1 MRSVYA
7 KKEGITVSIT
17 IVQLL
22 IAAIGILVLIALF
35 AGGRY
40 RVAGAN
46 EALVISGAHGS
57 KVRDATGDITSSDDH
72 GVKVVVGA
80 GTFVWPLVN
89 KVGRLQLT
97 ARQVEIGLTNEN
109 AAVSKQGVGV
119 LINGQAMFKIAR
131 EPERLRA
138 AAERFIGE
146 PDNQIETM
154 VKNVLEGS
162 LRSIAGTLTIE
173 ELITDRDR
181 FQQAVSEAA
190 RGDLEASG
198 IHIDA
203 LTITS
208 IRDTKGYI
216 EQLGEKNL
224 ASVQRDA
231 RIAKAS
237 ASQEAAVKENEAQR
251 VIIQAER
258 DREIARAEAHKV
270 TAKAQAEADQSGPL
284 AQATATKDV
293 IKEQTELAELEAVRR
308 EKELL
313 GTTVKPAEAE
323 RRAAIVKAE
332 GARQATILAAEAHA
346 QQVQLTGEAE
356 GAANVARGRA
366 AAQVTEISGAAEGA
380 AILSRGQA
388 EARSKELLA
397 EAYRKFDEAAILL
410 QTLPLVPPIV
420 REAAAPLGNIDNLT
434 VIDPAGASKLTETV
448 VRTAAEGTAI
458 AKSLLGVDLAELM
471 GRLATRRNGE
481 EKS

>member
-1 MRSVYA
+1 MTLT
-7 KKEGITVSIT
+7 ITE
-17 IVQLL
+17 
-22 IAAIGILVLIALF
+22 LVLATIAVLVLVALF
-35 AGGRY
+35 AAQRY

-46 EALVISGAHGS
+46 EALVISGARGS
-57 KVRDATGDITSSDDH
+57 KVRDEKGDLVTIHDQ

-80 GTFVWPLVN
+80 GTFTWPLVN

-97 ARQVEIGLTNEN
+97 ARQVEIGLAHEN

-119 LINGQAMFKIAR
+119 LITGQAMFKIAR

-146 PDNQIETM
+146 PDSQIETM
-154 VKNVLEGS
+154 VKKVLEGS

-293 IKEQTELAELEAVRR
+293 IREQTELAELDAVRR

-332 GARQATILAAEAHA
+332 GVRQATILAAEAHA

-380 AILSRGQA
+380 AILARGQA

-434 VIDPAGASKLTETV
+434 VIDSAGASKLTETV

-471 GRLATRRNGE
+471 GRLAARRDGE
-481 EKS
+481 KKR

>member
-1 MRSVYA
+1 MTLT
-7 KKEGITVSIT
+7 IT
-17 IVQLL
+17 QLVL
-22 IAAIGILVLIALF
+22 ATLGVLVLIALF
-35 AGGRY
+35 AAQRY

-46 EALVISGAHGS
+46 EALVISGARGS
-57 KVRDATGDITSSDDH
+57 KVRDEKGDLVTIHDQ

-80 GTFVWPLVN
+80 GTFTWPLIN

-97 ARQVEIGLTNEN
+97 ARQVEIGLAHEN
-109 AAVSKQGVGV
+109 AAVTKQGVGV
-119 LINGQAMFKIAR
+119 LITGQAMFKIAR

-146 PDNQIETM
+146 PDSQIETM
-154 VKNVLEGS
+154 VKKVLEGS

-251 VIIQAER
+251 VIIGAER
-258 DREIARAEAHKV
+258 DREIARAEAQQV
-270 TAKAQAEADQSGPL
+270 TAQAQAL
-284 AQATATKDV
+284 AQE
-293 IKEQTELAELEAVRR
+293 IEAQRR
-308 EKELL
+308 AKELI
-313 GTTVKPAEAE
+313 TTTIRPAEAE
-323 RRAAIVKAE
+323 REAAVVRAE
-332 GARQATILAAEAHA
+332 GARQAAILAAEA
-346 QQVQLTGEAE
+346 Q
-356 GAANVARGRA
+356 ARQIELIG
-366 AAQVTEISGAAEGA
+366 QAEGA
-380 AILSRGQA
+380 AILAHGQA
-388 EARSKELLA
+388 EAKSKELLA

-434 VIDPAGASKLTETV
+434 VIDPAGASKLTDTV

-471 GRLATRRNGE
+471 GRLAARRNGG
-481 EKS
+481 EKG

>member
-1 MRSVYA
+1 MTL
-7 KKEGITVSIT
+7 TVT
-17 IVQLL
+17 E
-22 IAAIGILVLIALF
+22 LVLATLAVLVLLGLF
-35 AGGRY
+35 VAQRY

-46 EALVISGAHGS
+46 EALVISGARGS
-57 KVRDATGDITSSDDH
+57 KVRDEKGDLVTIHDQ

-80 GTFVWPLVN
+80 GTFTWPLIN

-97 ARQVEIGLTNEN
+97 ARQVEIGLAHEN
-109 AAVSKQGVGV
+109 AAVTKQGVGV
-119 LINGQAMFKIAR
+119 LITGQAMFKIAR

-146 PDNQIETM
+146 PDSQIETM
-154 VKNVLEGS
+154 VKKVLEGS

-251 VIIQAER
+251 IIIQAER

-313 GTTVKPAEAE
+313 ATTVKPAEAE

-332 GARQATILAAEAHA
+332 GARQAAILAAEAHA
-346 QQVQLTGEAE
+346 QQLQLTGEAE

-366 AAQVTEISGAAEGA
+366 AAQVTELSGAAEGA
-380 AILSRGQA
+380 AILARGQA

-434 VIDPAGASKLTETV
+434 VIDSAGASKLTDTV

-471 GRLATRRNGE
+471 ARLAARHNGE

>member
-1 MRSVYA
+1 MTL
-7 KKEGITVSIT
+7 TVT
-17 IVQLL
+17 QLIL
-22 IAAIGILVLIALF
+22 ATLAVLVLLALF
-35 AGGRY
+35 AAQRY

-46 EALVISGAHGS
+46 EALVISGARGS
-57 KVRDATGDITSSDDH
+57 KVRDEKGDLVTIHDQ

-80 GTFVWPLVN
+80 GTFVWPLIN

-97 ARQVEIGLTNEN
+97 ARQVEIGLAHEN
-109 AAVSKQGVGV
+109 AAVTKQGVGV
-119 LINGQAMFKIAR
+119 LITGQAMFKIAR

-146 PDNQIETM
+146 PDSQIETM
-154 VKNVLEGS
+154 VKKVLEGS

-237 ASQEAAVKENEAQR
+237 ASQEAAVKENEAQK
-251 VIIQAER
+251 VIIGAER
-258 DREIARAEAHKV
+258 DREIARAEAQQV
-270 TAKAQAEADQSGPL
+270 TAQAQAL
-284 AQATATKDV
+284 AQE
-293 IKEQTELAELEAVRR
+293 IEAQRR
-308 EKELL
+308 AKELI
-313 GTTVKPAEAE
+313 TTTIRPAEAE
-323 RRAAIVKAE
+323 REAAVVRAE
-332 GARQATILAAEAHA
+332 GARQAAILAAEAQA
-346 QQVQLTGEAE
+346 RQIELTGEAE
-356 GAANVARGRA
+356 GAAIFA
-366 AAQVTEISGAAEGA
+366 
-380 AILSRGQA
+380 RGQA
-388 EARSKELLA
+388 EAKSKELLA

-434 VIDPAGASKLTETV
+434 VIDSAGASKLTDTV
-448 VRTAAEGTAI
+448 VRTAAEGSAI

-471 GRLATRRNGE
+471 GRLATRRNGG
-481 EKS
+481 EKG

>member
-1 MRSVYA
+1 MTLT
-7 KKEGITVSIT
+7 ITE
-17 IVQLL
+17 
-22 IAAIGILVLIALF
+22 LVLATLAVLVLLALV
-35 AGGRY
+35 AAQRY

-46 EALVISGAHGS
+46 EALVISGARGS
-57 KVRDATGDITSSDDH
+57 KVRDEKGDLLTIHDQ

-80 GTFVWPLVN
+80 GTFTWPLIN

-97 ARQVEIGLTNEN
+97 ARQVEIGLAHEN
-109 AAVSKQGVGV
+109 AAVTKQGVGV
-119 LINGQAMFKIAR
+119 LITGQAMFKIAR

-146 PDNQIETM
+146 PDRQIETM
-154 VKNVLEGS
+154 VKKVLEGS

-251 VIIQAER
+251 IIIQAER

-293 IKEQTELAELEAVRR
+293 IKEQTELAELEAIRR

-313 GTTVKPAEAE
+313 ATTVKPAEAE

-332 GARQATILAAEAHA
+332 GTRQAAILAAEAHA
-346 QQVQLTGEAE
+346 RQLQLTGEAE
-356 GAANVARGRA
+356 GAA
-366 AAQVTEISGAAEGA
+366 
-380 AILSRGQA
+380 ILARGQA

-434 VIDPAGASKLTETV
+434 VIDPSGSSKLTDTV

-471 GRLATRRNGE
+471 GRLASRRNGE

>member
-1 MRSVYA
+1 MTL
-7 KKEGITVSIT
+7 TVT
-17 IVQLL
+17 ELVL
-22 IAAIGILVLIALF
+22 AALAVLVLIALF
-35 AGGRY
+35 AAQRY

-46 EALVISGAHGS
+46 EALVISGARGS
-57 KVRDATGDITSSDDH
+57 KVRDEKGDLVTIHDQ

-80 GTFVWPLVN
+80 GTFTWPLVN

-97 ARQVEIGLTNEN
+97 ARQVEIGLAHEN

-119 LINGQAMFKIAR
+119 LITGQAMFKIAR

-146 PDNQIETM
+146 PDSQIETM
-154 VKNVLEGS
+154 VKKVLEGS

-293 IKEQTELAELEAVRR
+293 IKEQTELAELDAVRR

-332 GARQATILAAEAHA
+332 GARQAAILAAEAHA

-380 AILSRGQA
+380 AILARGQA
-388 EARSKELLA
+388 EAKSKELLA

-420 REAAAPLGNIDNLT
+420 HEAAAPLGNIDNLT

-471 GRLATRRNGE
+471 GRLASRRNGD
-481 EKS
+481 EKT

>member
-1 MRSVYA
+1 MTL
-7 KKEGITVSIT
+7 TVT
-17 IVQLL
+17 E
-22 IAAIGILVLIALF
+22 LVLATLAVLVLLALF
-35 AGGRY
+35 VAQRY

-46 EALVISGAHGS
+46 EALVISGARGS
-57 KVRDATGDITSSDDH
+57 KVRDEKGDLITIHDQ

-80 GTFVWPLVN
+80 GTFTWPLIN

-97 ARQVEIGLTNEN
+97 ARQVEIGLAHEN
-109 AAVSKQGVGV
+109 AAVTKQGVGV
-119 LINGQAMFKIAR
+119 LITGQAMFKIAR

-146 PDNQIETM
+146 PDSQIETM
-154 VKNVLEGS
+154 VKKVLEGS

-293 IKEQTELAELEAVRR
+293 IKEQTELAELDAVRR

-323 RRAAIVKAE
+323 RRAAVVKAE
-332 GARQATILAAEAHA
+332 GARQAAILAAEAHA

-356 GAANVARGRA
+356 GAANIARGRA

-380 AILSRGQA
+380 AILARGQA

-434 VIDPAGASKLTETV
+434 VIDSAGASKLTDTV

-458 AKSLLGVDLAELM
+458 AKSLLGVDLTEIMA
-471 GRLATRRNGE
+471 RLATRRE
-481 EKS
+481 EKDRG

>member
-1 MRSVYA
+1 MTLT
-7 KKEGITVSIT
+7 IT
-17 IVQLL
+17 QLVL
-22 IAAIGILVLIALF
+22 ATLAVLVLIALF
-35 AGGRY
+35 AAQRY

-46 EALVISGAHGS
+46 EALVISGARGS
-57 KVRDATGDITSSDDH
+57 KVRDEKGDLLTIHDQ

-80 GTFVWPLVN
+80 GTFTWPLIN

-97 ARQVEIGLTNEN
+97 ARQVEIGLAHEN
-109 AAVSKQGVGV
+109 AAVTKQGVGV
-119 LINGQAMFKIAR
+119 LITGQAMFKIAR

-146 PDNQIETM
+146 PDSQIETM
-154 VKNVLEGS
+154 VKKVLEGS

-251 VIIQAER
+251 VIIGAER
-258 DREIARAEAHKV
+258 DREIARAEAQQV
-270 TAKAQAEADQSGPL
+270 TAQAQAL
-284 AQATATKDV
+284 AQE
-293 IKEQTELAELEAVRR
+293 IEAQRR
-308 EKELL
+308 AKELI
-313 GTTVKPAEAE
+313 TTTIRPAEAE
-323 RRAAIVKAE
+323 REAAVVRAE
-332 GARQATILAAEAHA
+332 GARQAAILAAEAQA
-346 QQVQLTGEAE
+346 RQIELTG
-356 GAANVARGRA
+356 
-366 AAQVTEISGAAEGA
+366 QAEGA
-380 AILSRGQA
+380 AILAHGQA

-434 VIDPAGASKLTETV
+434 VIDSAGASKLTDTV

-471 GRLATRRNGE
+471 ARLAARRNGG
-481 EKS
+481 EKG

>member
-1 MRSVYA
+1 MTLT
-7 KKEGITVSIT
+7 ITELVLAT
-17 IVQLL
+17 LAV
-22 IAAIGILVLIALF
+22 LVLIALF
-35 AGGRY
+35 AAQRY

-46 EALVISGAHGS
+46 EALVISGARGS
-57 KVRDATGDITSSDDH
+57 KVRDERGHLVTIHDQ

-80 GTFVWPLVN
+80 GTFTWPLIN

-97 ARQVEIGLTNEN
+97 ARQVEIGLAHEN
-109 AAVSKQGVGV
+109 AAVTKQGVGV
-119 LINGQAMFKIAR
+119 LITGQAMFKIAR

-146 PDNQIETM
+146 PDSQIETM
-154 VKNVLEGS
+154 VKKVLEGS

-251 VIIQAER
+251 VIIGAER
-258 DREIARAEAHKV
+258 DREIARAEAQQV
-270 TAKAQAEADQSGPL
+270 TAQAQAL
-284 AQATATKDV
+284 AQE
-293 IKEQTELAELEAVRR
+293 IEAQRR
-308 EKELL
+308 AKELI
-313 GTTVKPAEAE
+313 TTTIRPAEAE
-323 RRAAIVKAE
+323 REAAVVRAE
-332 GARQATILAAEAHA
+332 GARQAAILAAEAQA
-346 QQVQLTGEAE
+346 RQIELTG
-356 GAANVARGRA
+356 
-366 AAQVTEISGAAEGA
+366 QAEGA
-380 AILSRGQA
+380 AILARGQA

-397 EAYRKFDEAAILL
+397 DAYRKFDEAAILL

-434 VIDPAGASKLTETV
+434 VIDPAGASKLTDTV

-458 AKSLLGVDLAELM
+458 AKSLLGVDLADLM
-471 GRLATRRNGE
+471 GRLATRRNGG
-481 EKS
+481 EKG

>member
-1 MRSVYA
+1 MTL
-7 KKEGITVSIT
+7 TVT
-17 IVQLL
+17 ELVL
-22 IAAIGILVLIALF
+22 AALAVLVLIALF
-35 AGGRY
+35 AAQRY

-46 EALVISGAHGS
+46 EALVISGARGS
-57 KVRDATGDITSSDDH
+57 KVRDEKGDLVTIHDQ

-80 GTFVWPLVN
+80 GTFTWPLVN

-97 ARQVEIGLTNEN
+97 ARQVEIGLAHEN

-119 LINGQAMFKIAR
+119 LITGQAMFKIAR

-146 PDNQIETM
+146 PDSQIETM
-154 VKNVLEGS
+154 VKKVLEGS

-258 DREIARAEAHKV
+258 DREIARAEADKV
-270 TAKAQAEADQSGPL
+270 TAKARAEADQSGPL

-293 IKEQTELAELEAVRR
+293 IKEQTELAELDAVRR

-332 GARQATILAAEAHA
+332 GARQAAILAAEAHA

-366 AAQVTEISGAAEGA
+366 AAQVTEMSGAAEGA
-380 AILSRGQA
+380 AILARGQA
-388 EARSKELLA
+388 EAKSKELLA

-420 REAAAPLGNIDNLT
+420 HEAAAPLGNIDNLT

-458 AKSLLGVDLAELM
+458 AKSLLGVDLADLM
-471 GRLATRRNGE
+471 GRLAARRNGE
-481 EKS
+481 EKT

>member
-1 MRSVYA
+1 M
-7 KKEGITVSIT
+7 TIT
-17 IVQLL
+17 IAQLVIATVAVL
-22 IAAIGILVLIALF
+22 ILIALF
-35 AGGRY
+35 AANRY

-46 EALVISGAHGS
+46 EALIISGAHGTRI
-57 KVRDATGDITSSDDH
+57 RDEAGNLVTTNDN

-80 GTFVWPLVN
+80 GTFVWPLIN
-89 KVGRLQLT
+89 KTGRLQLT

-119 LINGQAMFKIAR
+119 LITGQAMFKIAR

-146 PDNQIETM
+146 PDSQIETM

-231 RIAKAS
+231 RIAKAG

-258 DREIARAEAHKV
+258 DREIARAEAMKI
-270 TAKAQAEADQSGPL
+270 TAKVQAEAGQSGPL
-284 AQATATKDV
+284 AQAEATQAV
-293 IKEQTELAELEAVRR
+293 IREQTEVAELEAQRR

-313 GTTVKPAEAE
+313 ATTIKPAEAE
-323 RRAAIVKAE
+323 RLAAILRAE
-332 GARQATILAAEAHA
+332 GARQSAILAAEAA
-346 QQVQLTGEAE
+346 ARQVQLTGEAE
-356 GAANVARGRA
+356 GAATIARGRA
-366 AAQVTEISGAAEGA
+366 AAEITQVTGNAEGA
-380 AILSRGQA
+380 AILARGQA
-388 EARSKELLA
+388 EAQAKELLA
-397 EAYRKFDEAAILL
+397 DAYRKFDEAAILL
-410 QTLPLVPPIV
+410 QTLPLVPAIV
-420 REAAAPLGNIDNLT
+420 REAAAPLGNIDSLT
-434 VIDPAGASKLTETV
+434 VVDPSGASKITDTV

-458 AKSLLGVDLAELM
+458 AKSLLGVDLAQLM
-471 GRLATRRNGE
+471 QRLATRGNGGE
-481 EKS
+481 TKS

>member
-1 MRSVYA
+1 M
-7 KKEGITVSIT
+7 TFT
-17 IVQLL
+17 IAQLL

-57 KVRDATGDITSSDDH
+57 KVRDASGNVTSSDDH

-80 GTFVWPLVN
+80 GTFVWPLIN

-119 LINGQAMFKIAR
+119 LITGQAMFKIAR

-146 PDNQIETM
+146 PESQIETM

-208 IRDTKGYI
+208 IQDTKGYI

-231 RIAKAS
+231 RIAKAG
-237 ASQEAAVKENEAQR
+237 ASQEASVKENEAQR

-258 DREIARAEAHKV
+258 DREIARADARKII
-270 TAKAQAEADQSGPL
+270 AKAQAEADQSGPL
-284 AQATATKDV
+284 AQASATQDV
-293 IKEQTELAELEAVRR
+293 VKEQTELAELEATRR

-313 GTTVKPAEAE
+313 ATTIKPAEAE
-323 RRAAIVKAE
+323 RMAAIVRAE
-332 GARQATILAAEAHA
+332 GARQAAILAAEAHA
-346 QQVQLTGEAE
+346 RQLQLTGEAE
-356 GAANVARGRA
+356 GAA
-366 AAQVTEISGAAEGA
+366 
-380 AILSRGQA
+380 ILARGQA
-388 EARSKELLA
+388 EAKAKELLA
-397 EAYRKFDEAAILL
+397 DAYRKFDEAAVLL

-434 VIDPAGASKLTETV
+434 VVDPSGASKLTETV

-458 AKSLLGVDLAELM
+458 AKSLLGIDLAEVM
-471 GRLATRRNGE
+471 RRLALRSDGE
-481 EKS
+481 HKA

>member
-1 MRSVYA
+1 MTL
-7 KKEGITVSIT
+7 TVT
-17 IVQLL
+17 E
-22 IAAIGILVLIALF
+22 LVLATLAVLVLLALF
-35 AGGRY
+35 TAQRY

-57 KVRDATGDITSSDDH
+57 KVRDASGNVTTRHDQ
-72 GVKVVVGA
+72 GVKVVVGG
-80 GTFVWPLVN
+80 GTFVWPLLN

-97 ARQVEIGLTNEN
+97 ARQVEIGLTHEN
-109 AAVSKQGVGV
+109 QAVTKQGVGV
-119 LINGQAMFKIAR
+119 LITGQAMFKIAR

-146 PDNQIETM
+146 PDSQIETM

-231 RIAKAS
+231 RIAKAG

-258 DREIARAEAHKV
+258 DREIARAEALKV
-270 TAKAQAEADQSGPL
+270 TAKAQADAEQSGPL
-284 AQATATKDV
+284 AKAEASQAV
-293 IKEQTELAELEAVRR
+293 VQQQTELAELEAARR

-313 GTTVKPAEAE
+313 ATTIKPAEAE

-332 GARQATILAAEAHA
+332 GTRQAAILAAEAHA

-356 GAANVARGRA
+356 GAA
-366 AAQVTEISGAAEGA
+366 
-380 AILSRGQA
+380 ILARGQA

-420 REAAAPLGNIDNLT
+420 REAAAPLGNIDSIT

-471 GRLATRRNGE
+471 GRLASRRNGE
-481 EKS
+481 EK

>member
-1 MRSVYA
+1 MTL
-7 KKEGITVSIT
+7 TVT
-17 IVQLL
+17 ELVLTTL
-22 IAAIGILVLIALF
+22 AVLVLIALF
-35 AGGRY
+35 AAQRY

-46 EALVISGAHGS
+46 EALVISGARGS
-57 KVRDATGDITSSDDH
+57 KVRDEKGDLVTIHDQ

-80 GTFVWPLVN
+80 GTFTWPLVN

-97 ARQVEIGLTNEN
+97 ARQVEIGLAHEN

-119 LINGQAMFKIAR
+119 LITGQAMFKIAR

-146 PDNQIETM
+146 PDSQIETM
-154 VKNVLEGS
+154 VKKVLEGS

-434 VIDPAGASKLTETV
+434 VIDPSGASKLTETV

-471 GRLATRRNGE
+471 GRLATRRNGD
-481 EKS
+481 EKT

>member
-1 MRSVYA
+1 MTL
-7 KKEGITVSIT
+7 TVT
-17 IVQLL
+17 E
-22 IAAIGILVLIALF
+22 LVLAALAVLVLVALF
-35 AGGRY
+35 AAQRY

-46 EALVISGAHGS
+46 EALVISGARGS
-57 KVRDATGDITSSDDH
+57 KVRDDKGDLVTIHDQ

-80 GTFVWPLVN
+80 GTFTWPLVN

-97 ARQVEIGLTNEN
+97 ARQVEIGLAHEN

-119 LINGQAMFKIAR
+119 LITGQAMFKIAR

-146 PDNQIETM
+146 PDSQIETM
-154 VKNVLEGS
+154 VKKVLEGS

-293 IKEQTELAELEAVRR
+293 IKEQTELAELEAVRK

-313 GTTVKPAEAE
+313 ATTVKPAEAE

-332 GARQATILAAEAHA
+332 GTRQATILAAEAHA

-380 AILSRGQA
+380 AILARGQA

-420 REAAAPLGNIDNLT
+420 REAAAPLGNIDSIT
-434 VIDPAGASKLTETV
+434 VIDSAGASKLTDTV

-471 GRLATRRNGE
+471 GRLAARRNGE
-481 EKS
+481 EKR

>member
-1 MRSVYA
+1 MTVT
-7 KKEGITVSIT
+7 ITE
-17 IVQLL
+17 
-22 IAAIGILVLIALF
+22 LVLATLAVLVLLALF
-35 AGGRY
+35 AAQRY

-46 EALVISGAHGS
+46 EALVISGARGS
-57 KVRDATGDITSSDDH
+57 KVRDEKGDLMTIHDQ

-80 GTFVWPLVN
+80 GTFAWPLIN

-97 ARQVEIGLTNEN
+97 ARQVEIGLAHEN
-109 AAVSKQGVGV
+109 AAVTKQGVGV
-119 LINGQAMFKIAR
+119 LITGQAMFKIAR

-146 PDNQIETM
+146 PDSQIETM
-154 VKNVLEGS
+154 VKKVLEGS

-293 IKEQTELAELEAVRR
+293 VKEQTELAELEAVRR

-313 GTTVKPAEAE
+313 ASTVKPAEAE

-332 GARQATILAAEAHA
+332 GTRQAAILAAEAHA
-346 QQVQLTGEAE
+346 QQLQLTGEAE

-366 AAQVTEISGAAEGA
+366 AAQVTEMSGAAEGA

-397 EAYRKFDEAAILL
+397 DAYRKFDEAAILL

-420 REAAAPLGNIDNLT
+420 REAAAPLGNIANLT
-434 VIDPAGASKLTETV
+434 VVDPSGASKLTDTV

-471 GRLATRRNGE
+471 GRLASRRDGE
-481 EKS
+481 KRT

>member
-1 MRSVYA
+1 V
-7 KKEGITVSIT
+7 TLT
-17 IVQLL
+17 IAQLT
-22 IAAIGILVLIALF
+22 IATAAVLVLLVLF
-35 AGGRY
+35 AANRY

-46 EALVISGAHGS
+46 EALIISGARGS
-57 KVRDATGDITSSDDH
+57 KIRDEAGNLTTLDDH

-80 GTFVWPLVN
+80 GTFVWPLIN

-119 LINGQAMFKIAR
+119 LITGQAMFKIAR

-146 PDNQIETM
+146 PDSQIETM

-231 RIAKAS
+231 RIAKAG

-258 DREIARAEAHKV
+258 DREIARAEALKV
-270 TAKAQAEADQSGPL
+270 TAKVQAEAAQSGPL
-284 AQATATKDV
+284 AQAEATQAV
-293 IKEQTELAELEAVRR
+293 IKEQTEVAELEAARR

-313 GTTVKPAEAE
+313 ATTIKPAEAE
-323 RRAAIVKAE
+323 RLAAIVRAE
-332 GARQATILAAEAHA
+332 GARQAAILAAEASA
-346 QQVQLTGEAE
+346 RQVQLTGEAE
-356 GAANVARGRA
+356 GAATAARGRA
-366 AAQVTEISGAAEGA
+366 TAQVTELTGTAEGA
-380 AILSRGQA
+380 AILARGQA
-388 EARSKELLA
+388 EARAKELLA
-397 EAYRKFDEAAILL
+397 DAYRKFDEAAILL
-410 QTLPLVPPIV
+410 QTLPLVPAIV

-434 VIDPAGASKLTETV
+434 VIDPSGASKLTDTV

-471 GRLATRRNGE
+471 GRLARRTNGDTPRG
-481 EKS
+481 

>member
-1 MRSVYA
+1 
-7 KKEGITVSIT
+7 
-17 IVQLL
+17 
-22 IAAIGILVLIALF
+22 
-35 AGGRY
+35 
-40 RVAGAN
+40 
-46 EALVISGAHGS
+46 
-57 KVRDATGDITSSDDH
+57 
-72 GVKVVVGA
+72 
-80 GTFVWPLVN
+80 
-89 KVGRLQLT
+89 
-97 ARQVEIGLTNEN
+97 
-109 AAVSKQGVGV
+109 
-119 LINGQAMFKIAR
+119 
-131 EPERLRA
+131 
-138 AAERFIGE
+138 
-146 PDNQIETM
+146 M
-154 VKNVLEGS
+154 VKKVLEGS

-293 IKEQTELAELEAVRR
+293 IKEQTELAELDAIRR

-380 AILSRGQA
+380 AILARGQA
-388 EARSKELLA
+388 EAKSKELLA

-420 REAAAPLGNIDNLT
+420 HEAAAPLGNIDNLT

-458 AKSLLGVDLAELM
+458 AKSLLGVDLADLM
-471 GRLATRRNGE
+471 GRLAARRNGE
-481 EKS
+481 EKT

>member
-1 MRSVYA
+1 MTL
-7 KKEGITVSIT
+7 TVT
-17 IVQLL
+17 E
-22 IAAIGILVLIALF
+22 LVLATLAVLVLLALF
-35 AGGRY
+35 TAQRY

-46 EALVISGAHGS
+46 EALVISGARGS
-57 KVRDATGDITSSDDH
+57 KVRDEKGDLVTIHDQ

-80 GTFVWPLVN
+80 GTFTWPLIN

-97 ARQVEIGLTNEN
+97 ARQVEIGLAHEN
-109 AAVSKQGVGV
+109 AAVTKQGVGV
-119 LINGQAMFKIAR
+119 LITGQAMFKIAR

-146 PDNQIETM
+146 PDSQIETM
-154 VKNVLEGS
+154 VKKVLEGS

-251 VIIQAER
+251 IIIQAER

-293 IKEQTELAELEAVRR
+293 IKEHTELAELEAVRR

-313 GTTVKPAEAE
+313 ATTVKPAEAE

-332 GARQATILAAEAHA
+332 GTRQAAILAAEAHA
-346 QQVQLTGEAE
+346 QQLQLTGEAE

-366 AAQVTEISGAAEGA
+366 AAQVTEMSGAAEGA
-380 AILSRGQA
+380 AILARGQA

-434 VIDPAGASKLTETV
+434 VIDPSGASKLTETV
-448 VRTAAEGTAI
+448 VRTAAEGSAI
-458 AKSLLGVDLAELM
+458 AKSLLGVDLAEIM
-471 GRLATRRNGE
+471 GRLASRRNGE
-481 EKS
+481 EKR

>member
-1 MRSVYA
+1 MTVT
-7 KKEGITVSIT
+7 ITE
-17 IVQLL
+17 
-22 IAAIGILVLIALF
+22 LVLATLAVLVLLALF
-35 AGGRY
+35 AAQRY

-46 EALVISGAHGS
+46 EALVISGARGS
-57 KVRDATGDITSSDDH
+57 KVRDEKGDLVTIHDQ

-80 GTFVWPLVN
+80 GTFAWPLIN

-97 ARQVEIGLTNEN
+97 ARQVEIGLAHEN
-109 AAVSKQGVGV
+109 AAVTKQGVGV
-119 LINGQAMFKIAR
+119 LITGQAMFKIAR

-146 PDNQIETM
+146 PDSQIETM
-154 VKNVLEGS
+154 VKKVLEGS

-293 IKEQTELAELEAVRR
+293 VKEQTELAELEAVRR

-313 GTTVKPAEAE
+313 ASTVKPAEAE

-332 GARQATILAAEAHA
+332 GTRQAAILAAEAHA
-346 QQVQLTGEAE
+346 QQLQLTGEAE

-366 AAQVTEISGAAEGA
+366 AAQVTEMSGAAEGA

-397 EAYRKFDEAAILL
+397 DAYRRFDEAAVLL

-420 REAAAPLGNIDNLT
+420 REAAAPLGNIANLT
-434 VIDPAGASKLTETV
+434 VVDPSGASKLTDTV

-471 GRLATRRNGE
+471 GRLASRRDGE
-481 EKS
+481 KRT

>member
-1 MRSVYA
+1 MTL
-7 KKEGITVSIT
+7 TVT
-17 IVQLL
+17 E
-22 IAAIGILVLIALF
+22 LVLATLAVLVLLAVF
-35 AGGRY
+35 AAQRY

-46 EALVISGAHGS
+46 EALVISGARGS
-57 KVRDATGDITSSDDH
+57 KVRDEKGDLVSIHDQ

-80 GTFVWPLVN
+80 GTFTWPLVN

-97 ARQVEIGLTNEN
+97 ARQVEIGLAHEN
-109 AAVSKQGVGV
+109 AAVTKQGVGV
-119 LINGQAMFKIAR
+119 LITGQAMFKIAR

-146 PDNQIETM
+146 PDSQIETM
-154 VKNVLEGS
+154 VKKVLEGS

-251 VIIQAER
+251 IIIQAER

-293 IKEQTELAELEAVRR
+293 IKEQTELAELDAVRR

-332 GARQATILAAEAHA
+332 GLRQATILAAEAHA

-434 VIDPAGASKLTETV
+434 VIDPSGASKLTETV

-471 GRLATRRNGE
+471 GRLAARRDGE
-481 EKS
+481 EKR

>member
-1 MRSVYA
+1 MTL
-7 KKEGITVSIT
+7 TVT
-17 IVQLL
+17 E
-22 IAAIGILVLIALF
+22 LVLATLAVLVLLALF
-35 AGGRY
+35 AAQRY

-46 EALVISGAHGS
+46 EALVISGARGS
-57 KVRDATGDITSSDDH
+57 KVRDEKGDLVSIHDQ

-80 GTFVWPLVN
+80 GTFTWPLVN

-97 ARQVEIGLTNEN
+97 ARQVEIGLAHEN
-109 AAVSKQGVGV
+109 AAVTKQGVGV
-119 LINGQAMFKIAR
+119 LITGQAMFKIAR

-146 PDNQIETM
+146 PDSQIETM
-154 VKNVLEGS
+154 VKKVLEGS

-251 VIIQAER
+251 IIIQAER

-293 IKEQTELAELEAVRR
+293 IKEQTELAELDAVRR

-332 GARQATILAAEAHA
+332 GLRQATILAAEAHA

-356 GAANVARGRA
+356 GAASVARGRA

-434 VIDPAGASKLTETV
+434 VIDSAGASKLTETV

-471 GRLATRRNGE
+471 GRLAARRDGE
-481 EKS
+481 EKR

>member
-1 MRSVYA
+1 MTL
-7 KKEGITVSIT
+7 TVT
-17 IVQLL
+17 E
-22 IAAIGILVLIALF
+22 LVLATLAVLVLLALV
-35 AGGRY
+35 AEQRY
-40 RVAGAN
+40 RIAGAN
-46 EALVISGAHGS
+46 EALVISGARVS
-57 KVRDATGDITSSDDH
+57 KVLDEKGDLLTIHDQ
-72 GVKVVVGA
+72 GVKVDVGA
-80 GTFVWPLVN
+80 GTFTWPLIN

-97 ARQVEIGLTNEN
+97 ARQVEIGLAHEN
-109 AAVSKQGVGV
+109 AAVTKQGVGV
-119 LINGQAMFKIAR
+119 LITGQAMFKIAR

-146 PDNQIETM
+146 PDSQIETM
-154 VKNVLEGS
+154 VKKVLEGS

-216 EQLGEKNL
+216 EQLGEKYL

-251 VIIQAER
+251 IIIQAER

-293 IKEQTELAELEAVRR
+293 IKEQTELAELEAIRR

-313 GTTVKPAEAE
+313 ATTVKPAEAE
-323 RRAAIVKAE
+323 RRAAVVKAE
-332 GARQATILAAEAHA
+332 GTRQAAILAAEAQA

-434 VIDPAGASKLTETV
+434 VIDPSGASKLTETV

-471 GRLATRRNGE
+471 GRLAARRDGE
-481 EKS
+481 EKR

>member
-1 MRSVYA
+1 MTLT
-7 KKEGITVSIT
+7 ITE
-17 IVQLL
+17 
-22 IAAIGILVLIALF
+22 LVLATLAVLVLLALF
-35 AGGRY
+35 AAQRY

-46 EALVISGAHGS
+46 EALVISGARGS
-57 KVRDATGDITSSDDH
+57 KVRDEKGDLVTIHDQ
-72 GVKVVVGA
+72 GVNVVVGA

-97 ARQVEIGLTNEN
+97 ARQVEIGLTHEN
-109 AAVSKQGVGV
+109 QAVTKQGVGV
-119 LINGQAMFKIAR
+119 LITGETMFK
-131 EPERLRA
+131 
-138 AAERFIGE
+138 
-146 PDNQIETM
+146 
-154 VKNVLEGS
+154 KVLEGS

-216 EQLGEKNL
+216 EQIGEKNL

-231 RIAKAS
+231 RIAKAN

-258 DREIARAEAHKV
+258 DREIARAEALKV

-293 IKEQTELAELEAVRR
+293 VKEQTELAELEAVRR

-313 GTTVKPAEAE
+313 ATTVKPAEAE
-323 RRAAIVKAE
+323 RMAAIVRAE
-332 GARQATILAAEAHA
+332 GERQAAILAAEASA
-346 QQVQLTGEAE
+346 RQVQLTGEAE
-356 GAANVARGRA
+356 GAA
-366 AAQVTEISGAAEGA
+366 
-380 AILSRGQA
+380 ILARGQA
-388 EARSKELLA
+388 EARAKELLA
-397 EAYRKFDEAAILL
+397 DAYRKFDEAAILL

-434 VIDPAGASKLTETV
+434 VIDPSGASKLTDTV
-448 VRTAAEGTAI
+448 VRTAAEGSAI
-458 AKSLLGVDLAELM
+458 AKSLLGVDLAEIM
-471 GRLATRRNGE
+471 ARLASRRNGG
-481 EKS
+481 EKG

>member
-1 MRSVYA
+1 MTLT
-7 KKEGITVSIT
+7 ITE
-17 IVQLL
+17 
-22 IAAIGILVLIALF
+22 LVLATIAVLVLVALF
-35 AGGRY
+35 AAQRY

-46 EALVISGAHGS
+46 EALVISGARGS
-57 KVRDATGDITSSDDH
+57 KVRDEKGDLVTIHDQ

-80 GTFVWPLVN
+80 GTFTWPLVN

-97 ARQVEIGLTNEN
+97 ARQVEIGLAHEN

-119 LINGQAMFKIAR
+119 LITGQAMFKIAR

-146 PDNQIETM
+146 PDSQIETM
-154 VKNVLEGS
+154 VKKVLEGS

-293 IKEQTELAELEAVRR
+293 IREQTELAELDAVRR

-332 GARQATILAAEAHA
+332 GVRQATILAAEAHA

-380 AILSRGQA
+380 AILARGQA

-471 GRLATRRNGE
+471 GRLAARRDGE
-481 EKS
+481 KKR

>member
-1 MRSVYA
+1 MSLT
-7 KKEGITVSIT
+7 ITQLI
-17 IVQLL
+17 LL
-22 IAAIGILVLIALF
+22 ILAVLALLSIFAAR
-35 AGGRY
+35 RY

-46 EALVISGAHGS
+46 EALIISGAHGS
-57 KVRDATGDITSSDDH
+57 SIRDVAGDVTTSDDQ
-72 GVKVVVGA
+72 GVKVVVGG

-89 KVGRLQLT
+89 KAGRLQLT

-119 LINGQAMFKIAR
+119 LITGQAMFKIAR

-146 PDNQIETM
+146 PDSQIETM

-231 RIAKAS
+231 RISKAS

-258 DREIARAEAHKV
+258 DREIARADALKV
-270 TAKAQAEADQSGPL
+270 TAKAQAEAGQSGPL
-284 AQATATKDV
+284 AQAQASQAV
-293 IKEQTELAELEAVRR
+293 IREQTELAQLEAARR
-308 EKELL
+308 EQELVA
-313 GTTVKPAEAE
+313 TTIKPAEAD
-323 RRAAIVKAE
+323 RLAAVVRAE
-332 GARQATILAAEAHA
+332 GTRQAAILAAEAQA
-346 QQVQLTGEAE
+346 RQVELTGAAE
-356 GAANVARGRA
+356 GAATLARGRA
-366 AAQVTEISGAAEGA
+366 SAQVTEVTGAAEGA
-380 AILSRGQA
+380 AILARGEA
-388 EARSKELLA
+388 EAKAKDLLA
-397 EAYRKFDEAAILL
+397 DAYRKFDEAAILL
-410 QTLPLVPPIV
+410 QTLPLVPAIV

-434 VIDPAGASKLTETV
+434 VIDPSGASKLTETV

-458 AKSLLGVDLAELM
+458 AKSLLGVDLSQLLQK
-471 GRLATRRNGE
+471 LASGDRR
-481 EKS
+481 

>member
-1 MRSVYA
+1 MTL
-7 KKEGITVSIT
+7 TVT
-17 IVQLL
+17 E
-22 IAAIGILVLIALF
+22 LVLAALAVLVLVALF
-35 AGGRY
+35 AAQRY

-46 EALVISGAHGS
+46 EALVISGARGS
-57 KVRDATGDITSSDDH
+57 KVRDDKGDLVTIHDQ

-80 GTFVWPLVN
+80 GTFTWPLVN

-97 ARQVEIGLTNEN
+97 ARQVEIGLAHEN

-119 LINGQAMFKIAR
+119 LITGQAMFKIAR

-146 PDNQIETM
+146 PDSQIETM
-154 VKNVLEGS
+154 VKKVLEGS

-293 IKEQTELAELEAVRR
+293 IKEQTELAELEAVRK

-313 GTTVKPAEAE
+313 ATTVKPAEAE

-332 GARQATILAAEAHA
+332 GTRQATILAAEAHA

-380 AILSRGQA
+380 AILARGQA

-420 REAAAPLGNIDNLT
+420 REAAAPLGNIDSIT
-434 VIDPAGASKLTETV
+434 VIDSAGASKLTDTV

-471 GRLATRRNGE
+471 GRLAARRNGE

>member
-1 MRSVYA
+1 
-7 KKEGITVSIT
+7 
-17 IVQLL
+17 
-22 IAAIGILVLIALF
+22 
-35 AGGRY
+35 
-40 RVAGAN
+40 
-46 EALVISGAHGS
+46 
-57 KVRDATGDITSSDDH
+57 
-72 GVKVVVGA
+72 
-80 GTFVWPLVN
+80 
-89 KVGRLQLT
+89 
-97 ARQVEIGLTNEN
+97 
-109 AAVSKQGVGV
+109 
-119 LINGQAMFKIAR
+119 
-131 EPERLRA
+131 
-138 AAERFIGE
+138 
-146 PDNQIETM
+146 
-154 VKNVLEGS
+154 
-162 LRSIAGTLTIE
+162 
-173 ELITDRDR
+173 
-181 FQQAVSEAA
+181 
-190 RGDLEASG
+190 
-198 IHIDA
+198 
-203 LTITS
+203 
-208 IRDTKGYI
+208 
-216 EQLGEKNL
+216 
-224 ASVQRDA
+224 VQRDA

-313 GTTVKPAEAE
+313 ATTVKPAEAE

-332 GARQATILAAEAHA
+332 GTRQAAILAAEAHA

-366 AAQVTEISGAAEGA
+366 AAQVTEMSGAAEGA

-420 REAAAPLGNIDNLT
+420 REAAAPLGNIANLT
-434 VIDPAGASKLTETV
+434 VVDTNGASKLTDTV

-471 GRLATRRNGE
+471 GRLASHRDGE
-481 EKS
+481 KQR

>member
-1 MRSVYA
+1 MTL
-7 KKEGITVSIT
+7 TVT
-17 IVQLL
+17 E
-22 IAAIGILVLIALF
+22 LVLATLAVLVLVALF
-35 AGGRY
+35 AAQRY

-46 EALVISGAHGS
+46 EALVISGARGS
-57 KVRDATGDITSSDDH
+57 KVRDEKGDLVSIHDQ

-80 GTFVWPLVN
+80 GTFTWPLVN

-97 ARQVEIGLTNEN
+97 ARQVEIGLAHEN
-109 AAVSKQGVGV
+109 AAVTKQGVGV
-119 LINGQAMFKIAR
+119 LITGQAMFKIAR

-146 PDNQIETM
+146 PDSQIETM
-154 VKNVLEGS
+154 VKKVLEGS

-251 VIIQAER
+251 IIIQAER

-293 IKEQTELAELEAVRR
+293 IKEQTELAELDAVRR

-332 GARQATILAAEAHA
+332 GLRQATILAAEAHA

-356 GAANVARGRA
+356 GAASVARGRA

-434 VIDPAGASKLTETV
+434 VIDPSGASKLTETV

-471 GRLATRRNGE
+471 GRLAARRDGE
-481 EKS
+481 EKR